1 MFFLAQSGGVQPD
14 IVIAPNSAAIG
25 WTDYGGVIDATAERA
40 RIIRPID
47 TIDQG
52 DPAGAKWSAPGA
64 RAAVSLTLAQAGN
77 VTFDLYFSGLH
88 TRLDSYNAKGALLV
102 DGARTVSFDFPLVG
116 GVIPTGPMSV
126 STPVP
131 AGTHTVATTF
141 PMVASMEV
149 RGIRRPFGS
158 LLNPAPLRLPFR
170 IVLIGDSRF
179 HGMGAN
185 SALETIA
192 EELRSLG
199 YDVAV
204 LANGGRQLA
213 RVDYQKAAELAP
225 DVAFALFDF
234 NNFKN
239 NGVNLAGFQALY
251 QQGIADYLAGCSGKL
266 RVVTSFAS
274 TSDADWT
281 GTPGAF
287 HGNNPTLEQY
297 RAAERAAVAAI
308 DSARVKIVEGRGAG
322 QPTAAASN
330 APDGIHYNSP
340 AQATQGQRLGTAI

>member
-1 MFFLAQSGGVQPD
+1 MFFLAQSGAVQPD
-14 IVIAPNSAAIG
+14 IVVAPNSAAIG
-25 WTDYGGVIDATAERA
+25 WTDYGGTIDATAERA

-64 RAAVSLTLAQAGN
+64 RAAVSLTLAQPGT
-77 VTFDLYFSGLH
+77 VTFDLYFSGLS
-88 TRLDSYNAKGALLV
+88 TRLDTYNAKGAILI
-102 DGARTVSFDFPLVG
+102 DGAPSVPFDFPIVG
-116 GVIPTGPMSV
+116 GVIPTGPLSV
-126 STPVP
+126 SAPVP
-131 AGTHTVATTF
+131 AGTHVAAVVL
-141 PMVASMEV
+141 PIMASVELRAV
-149 RGIRRPFGS
+149 RRPPGS
-158 LLNPAPLRLPFR
+158 LLNPAPSRLPFH

-179 HGMGAN
+179 HGMGAS

-192 EELRSLG
+192 EELRSFG

-213 RVDYQKAAELAP
+213 RVDFQKAAELAP
-225 DVAFALFDF
+225 DVTFALFDF

-239 NGVNLAGFQALY
+239 NGSNVAGFQALY

-281 GTPGAF
+281 GAPGAF
-287 HGNNPTLEQY
+287 FGNSPTLEQH
-297 RAAERAAVAAI
+297 RAAERAAVAATG
-308 DSARVKIVEGRGAG
+308 SARVKIVEGRGAG
-322 QPTAAASN
+322 QPTAAAAN
-330 APDGIHYNSP
+330 APDGIHFNSP
-340 AQATQGQRLGTAI
+340 AQAIQGQRLAAAI